1 MDELVRRISA
11 LEGKVD
17 KLEEEIAVMLAQS
30 GTTNTLIKYVILP
43 LIVILGALVGVK
55 VAFPTGL

>member
-17 KLEEEIAVMLAQS
+17 ALEEEIAVMLAQS

-43 LIVILGALVGVK
+43 LIIILGALVGVK

>member
-30 GTTNTLIKYVILP
+30 GTTTTLIRYVILP

>member
-1 MDELVRRISA
+1 MDEVVRRLTA

-17 KLEEEIAVMLAQS
+17 NLEAEIAVMLAQS

-43 LIVILGALVGVK
+43 LIIILGALVGVK

>member
-1 MDELVRRISA
+1 MDEVVRRLTA
-11 LEGKVD
+11 LEAKVD
-17 KLEEEIAVMLAQS
+17 GLEEEIAVMLAQS

-43 LIVILGALVGVK
+43 LIIILGALVGVK